1 MSASLVNLNDALTS
15 FLSSGESLMEVEK
28 VVACSLD
35 HHHVVEEII
44 RSKRYDALP
53 LFLPLLLCD
62 RYGHYDE
69 RFAKVYAQALL
80 DEDEQT
86 IKQLACL
93 GESINFRKVSFWYGA
108 LTIVPKDL
116 EQIKHKVSSWV
127 DYLDGLIS
135 ADNLELFLAHQG
147 TAFSSSFRTTAS
159 RYCARKVM
167 DHLGYASE
175 NRKVYASEALSA
187 NNKETIIH
195 LFSRHLSTRVGEWL
209 IIGTRL
215 HSEIKYELLFG
226 NGEDASFVR
235 WLLEEKYYCPTE
247 DDWAELKDEREKL
260 YTALQA
266 DV

>member
-1 MSASLVNLNDALTS
+1 MATPVNLNRILTTL
-15 FLSSGESLMEVEK
+15 LSSGNSLLEIEQI
-28 VVACSLD
+28 VACSLD
-35 HHHVVEEII
+35 HHRLVDEII
-44 RSKRYDALP
+44 RTKRYDTLP
-53 LFLPLLLCD
+53 LFLPLFLRD

-86 IKQLACL
+86 IKQLTCL

-116 EQIKHKVSSWV
+116 AQVKREVSSWV

-147 TAFSSSFRTTAS
+147 TAFSSSFRTMTG

-175 NRKVYASEALSA
+175 NRKVYVSEALSA

-195 LFSRHLSTRVGEWL
+195 LFSR
-209 IIGTRL
+209 IGTRL

-260 YTALQA
+260 YEQLQA